1 MDKKH
6 FISHIST
13 LFFRT
18 SSKNI
23 KSGTYFKQLQEWNI
37 LLAVS
42 LAEMVREEYQVELNK
57 KDILRN
63 DTIEDLYRCICNK
76 Q

>member
-1 MDKKH
+1 MDKEH
-6 FISHIST
+6 FITHVST

-23 KSGTYFKQLQEWNI
+23 KSGTHFKQLQEWNI

-42 LAEMVREEYQVELNK
+42 LAEMVREEYQVELNE
-57 KDILRN
+57 KDFLRN
-63 DTIEDLYRCICNK
+63 DTIGDLYRCIRNK